1 MKIIEPDVGD
11 EELEAILRVMQSG
24 TLTQGPETRKFEIA
38 VAEFVNSV
46 FAHATSSA
54 TTGLH
59 LGLVALGVTSGD
71 EVIVPNF
78 SFPATANVVEQI
90 GAKPIFI
97 DIDPKTFN
105 IDPNLIES
113 KITSRTKAIMPVHAF
128 GLCADMQRICSI
140 AKEYGLFVIEDAAC
154 ALGSKI
160 QDKHAGTFGDAGV
173 FSFHPR
179 KVVTTGEGGMVVTV
193 DEELSEKMNVLRSHG
208 GIRGDHYLEFVQAG
222 FNYRLSDINSAIGV
236 VQMKKIS
243 AILEHRRKVAFKLSE
258 QLASIIELSAP
269 REPDGYL
276 HSFQS
281 FVISLHEA
289 IDRDKLIAELK
300 KFGIESTLGTYA
312 LHLQPIYRK
321 KYELNDSDF
330 PYSTLAQKHALTLPI
345 NRSMDDS
352 RIDFLVESLRTALT
366 KSRR

>member
-1 MKIIEPDVGD
+1 MKIIEPDVGA
-11 EELEAILRVMQSG
+11 EELEAIMRVIQSG
-24 TLTQGPETRKFEIA
+24 TLTQGPETKKFEMA
-38 VAEFVNSV
+38 VAEFVSSV
-46 FAHATSSA
+46 FTHATSSA

-59 LGLVALGVTSGD
+59 LGLVALGVRNGD

-105 IDPNLIES
+105 IDPNQIES

-128 GLCADMQRICSI
+128 GLCADMQSICRI

-173 FSFHPR
+173 YSFHPR
-179 KVVTTGEGGMVVTV
+179 KVVTTGEGGMVVTA
-193 DEELSEKMNVLRSHG
+193 DEGLSEKMTVLRSHG
-208 GIRGDHYLEFVQAG
+208 GIRGDHYLEFIQAG

-243 AILEHRRKVAFKLSE
+243 AILEHRRKIASKLKE
-258 QLASIIELSAP
+258 QLASITELTIP
-269 REPDGYL
+269 HEPDGYV

-281 FVISLHEA
+281 FVVSLHET
-289 IDRDKLIAELK
+289 IDRDKLIGELK
-300 KFGIESTLGTYA
+300 EFGVESTLGTYA
-312 LHLQPIYRK
+312 LHLQPIYRE
-321 KYELNDSDF
+321 KYNLDDSNF
-330 PYSTLAQKHALTLPI
+330 PYSTFAQNQALTLPI

-352 RIDFLVESLRTALT
+352 KIDFLVESLRAALT